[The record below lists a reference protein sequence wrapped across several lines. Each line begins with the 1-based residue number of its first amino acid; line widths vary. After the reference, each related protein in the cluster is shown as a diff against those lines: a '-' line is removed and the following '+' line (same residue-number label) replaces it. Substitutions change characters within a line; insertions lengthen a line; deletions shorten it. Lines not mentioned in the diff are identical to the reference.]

1 LVAGTTATASPAAA
15 QPSGDTTVSFTV
27 AAAALVIDVPAS
39 SSAGSGV
46 PGEAIDASLGTVEVI
61 DERAV
66 ASATWTASVTT
77 TAFTTGG
84 GGDQRTVPPGQISYW
99 SGPETATTGAGTFTP
114 GQATAAEQVVLGAP
128 RTAFSK
134 ESGDG
139 NNTASWNP
147 TLVIA
152 IPADAIG
159 GLYSGTVTHSVA

>member
-1 LVAGTTATASPAAA
+1 
-15 QPSGDTTVSFTV
+15 
-27 AAAALVIDVPAS
+27 
-39 SSAGSGV
+39 
-46 PGEAIDASLGTVEVI
+46 
-61 DERAV
+61 
-66 ASATWTASVTT
+66 
-77 TAFTTGG
+77 
-84 GGDQRTVPPGQISYW
+84 VPPGQISYW

-114 GQATAAEQVVLGAP
+114 GQQTAAEQVVLDAP

-139 NNTASWNP
+139 NNAASWNP